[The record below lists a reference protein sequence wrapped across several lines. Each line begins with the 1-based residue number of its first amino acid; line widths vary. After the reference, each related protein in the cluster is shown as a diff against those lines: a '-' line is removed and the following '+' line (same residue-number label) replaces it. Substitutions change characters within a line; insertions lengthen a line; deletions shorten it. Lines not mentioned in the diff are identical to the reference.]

1 MAKSYKQR
9 NIDML
14 RETTK
19 CLLDEKTELE
29 GSIITPMVCFDNDN
43 KVGNLVVHQLKQK
56 GWYGFKRVWF
66 VNPEYFNTAT
76 ERWILRALTEHYGT
90 SGITGTSALHGK
102 ALNAAMIGINQIY
115 SKLHEITRVVISDVY
130 SRTQSYNALITWSVD
145 DMKLP
150 TPFKRVGYPL
160 RNEVKRDDGYLF
172 TALVNMGIDIRNL
185 HEQITEQWDT
195 CLHGGTRHITC
206 NIPSKVFHTCYHNF
220 TYGDGE
226 YRFTGMQMQTAN
238 QFIVNMT
245 DLMGAIAFQNGMQ
258 SQDMLV
264 INGLVWQF
272 TDTSFDAHASLH
284 LVDIL

>member
-19 CLLDEKTELE
+19 CLLDEKTTLD
-29 GSIITPMVCFDNDN
+29 GAIITPIVCIDNDDN
-43 KVGNLVVHQLKQK
+43 VGVVHQLHKK

-66 VNPEYFNTAT
+66 VNPEYFNTTT
-76 ERWILRALTEHYGT
+76 ERWISKALTDHYGT
-90 SGITGTSALHGK
+90 SGITGTSALYGK

-115 SKLHEITRVVISDVY
+115 SKLHEMTRVVISDTY

-145 DMKLP
+145 DLKLP
-150 TPFKRVGYPL
+150 SPFRRVSYPL
-160 RNEVKRDDGYLF
+160 RNEVKHDGGMVM
-172 TALVNMGIDIRNL
+172 ALENMGLNIGNIRK
-185 HEQITEQWDT
+185 QVTKQWDT
-195 CLHGGTRHITC
+195 CLHGGHRHITC
-206 NIPSKVFHTCYHNF
+206 NISSKVFHTCFHN
-220 TYGDGE
+220 YSHGNDDHV
-226 YRFTGMQMQTAN
+226 YRFTCMQMQAAN

-258 SQDMLV
+258 SQDMLI
-264 INGLVWQF
+264 INNLVWQF

>member
-19 CLLDEKTELE
+19 CLLDEKTELS
-29 GSIITPMVCFDNDN
+29 GALITPMICFDNDDN
-43 KVGNLVVHQLKQK
+43 VGVVHQLHKE

-66 VNPEYFNTAT
+66 VNPAYFNTVT
-76 ERWILRALTEHYGT
+76 ENWISKALTDHYGT
-90 SGITGTSALHGK
+90 SGITGTSALRGK
-102 ALNAAMIGINQIY
+102 ALNAALIGINQIY
-115 SKLHEITRVVISDVY
+115 SKLHEIARVVISDTY
-130 SRTQSYNALITWSVD
+130 SRTQSYNAVITWSVD

-160 RNEVKRDDGYLF
+160 RNKVKRDDG
-172 TALVNMGIDIRNL
+172 TIMSLVNMGMTIGNIRK
-185 HEQITEQWDT
+185 QITKQWDT

-206 NIPSKVFHTCYHNF
+206 NIPSKVFHTCFHDF
-220 TYGDGE
+220 TYGDDA
-226 YRFTGMQMQTAN
+226 YRFTGMQMQAAN

-245 DLMGAIAFQNGMQ
+245 DLMGALAFQNGMQ
-258 SQDMLV
+258 SRDMLV
-264 INGLVWQF
+264 MNDLVWEF

>member
-9 NIDML
+9 NIDMI

-19 CLLDEKTELE
+19 CLLYEKTELN
-29 GSIITPMVCFDNDN
+29 GSLITPMVCFDNDN

-66 VNPEYFNTAT
+66 VNPAYFNTAT
-76 ERWILRALTEHYGT
+76 ERWMANALTDHYGT
-90 SGITGTSALHGK
+90 SGITGTSALRGE

-115 SKLHEITRVVISDVY
+115 SKLHEITRAVISDAY
-130 SRTQSYNALITWSVD
+130 TRTQSYNALITWSVD

-160 RNEVKRDDGYLF
+160 RNKVKRDDG
-172 TALVNMGIDIRNL
+172 TIMSLVNMGVDIGNIRK
-185 HEQITEQWDT
+185 QIAKQWDT

-206 NIPSKVFHTCYHNF
+206 NIPSKVFHTCFHDL
-220 TYGDGE
+220 TYGDNA
-226 YRFTGMQMQTAN
+226 YRFTGMQMQAAN

-245 DLMGAIAFQNGMQ
+245 DLMGAISLQNGMQ
-258 SQDMLV
+258 TQDILV
-264 INGLVWQF
+264 INNLVWSF
-272 TDTSFDAHASLH
+272 NDMSFDAHPSLH
-284 LVDIL
+284 LVDTL

>member
-29 GSIITPMVCFDNDN
+29 GALITPIVCFDHDN
-43 KVGNLVVHQLKQK
+43 NVGVVHQLHKK

-66 VNPEYFNTAT
+66 VNPAYFNTAT
-76 ERWILRALTEHYGT
+76 ERWISKALTDHYGT
-90 SGITGTSALHGK
+90 AGITGTSALRGE
-102 ALNAAMIGINQIY
+102 ALNAALIGINQIY
-115 SKLHEITRVVISDVY
+115 SKLHEITRAIISDAY
-130 SRTQSYNALITWSVD
+130 SKTQSYNVLITWSVD

-150 TPFKRVGYPL
+150 SPFKRVGYPL
-160 RNEVKRDDGYLF
+160 RNEVKRDDGMIMS
-172 TALVNMGIDIRNL
+172 LVDMGIDIVDI
-185 HEQITEQWDT
+185 HKQITKQWDT

-206 NIPSKVFHTCYHNF
+206 NIPSKVFHTCFHDF
-220 TYGDGE
+220 TYGGNA
-226 YRFTGMQMQTAN
+226 YRFTGMQMQAAN

-245 DLMGAIAFQNGMQ
+245 DLMGAISLQNGMQ
-258 SQDMLV
+258 TRDILV
-264 INGLVWQF
+264 INNLVWSF
-272 TDTSFDAHASLH
+272 DDISFDAHPSLH

>member
-9 NIDML
+9 NIDMI

-19 CLLDEKTELE
+19 CLLDEKSELE
-29 GSIITPMVCFDNDN
+29 GAIITPMVCFDNDN

-66 VNPEYFNTAT
+66 VSPEYFNTAT
-76 ERWILRALTEHYGT
+76 ELWISKALTDHYGT
-90 SGITGTSALHGK
+90 SGITGTSALRGE
-102 ALNAAMIGINQIY
+102 ALNAALIGINKIY
-115 SKLHEITRVVISDVY
+115 GKLNEITRIVISDAY
-130 SRTQSYNALITWSVD
+130 SRTQSYNAAITWSVD

-160 RNEVKRDDGYLF
+160 RNEVKRDDN
-172 TALVNMGIDIRNL
+172 TIVSLVNMGVTVGNIRK
-185 HEQITEQWDT
+185 QITEQWDT

-206 NIPSKVFHTCYHNF
+206 NIPSKVFHTCYHDF
-220 TYGDGE
+220 TYGDNA
-226 YRFTGMQMQTAN
+226 YRFTGMQMQAAN

-264 INGLVWQF
+264 INDLVWQF

>member
-29 GSIITPMVCFDNDN
+29 GSIITPIVCIDNDDN
-43 KVGNLVVHQLKQK
+43 VGVVHQLHKK

-76 ERWILRALTEHYGT
+76 ERWISKALTSHYGT

-102 ALNAAMIGINQIY
+102 ALDAALIGINQIY
-115 SKLHEITRVVISDVY
+115 SQLHEITRVVISDTY

-150 TPFKRVGYPL
+150 SPFKRVGYPL
-160 RNEVKRDDGYLF
+160 RNAVKRDGGMIM
-172 TALVNMGIDIRNL
+172 ALDNMGLNIGNIRK
-185 HEQITEQWDT
+185 QVVKQWDT
-195 CLHGGTRHITC
+195 CLHGGRRHIVC
-206 NIPSKVFHTCYHNF
+206 NIPSKVFHTCFHDYD
-220 TYGDGE
+220 YDGNA
-226 YRFTGMQMQTAN
+226 YRFTCMQMQAAN

-245 DLMGAIAFQNGMQ
+245 DLMGAISFQNGMQ